1 MKETIEKQIE
11 VLEASLTGNFMTDLD
26 IKDEIHTL
34 KMKQKGVSCEFGS
47 GGEDC
52 EACGS

>member
-11 VLEASLTGNFMTDLD
+11 ELERELTGNFMTDLD

-34 KMKQKGVSCEFGS
+34 QMKKKGVSCDLGS
-47 GGEDC
+47 GGEGC
-52 EACGS
+52 SSCGA